1 MIGRRDFITLLGG
14 AAAAGATIRPHPLA
28 AQQSGRLYRIGFFGG
43 ALPASPA
50 ASNVMDLGYPAF
62 RDELRKRGF
71 IDGRNLVIE
80 FRSTRQKADRLHADA
95 AELVRSNVDLIVA
108 AGPEV
113 AVQAALAASRTVP
126 IVMWANNFDP
136 LSRGYVQ
143 SLARPGGNVT
153 GLFTRQPE
161 LAAKQVEIL
170 KETFPDRT
178 RLTAL
183 WDALSADQLGGA
195 ERAAKS
201 LHLTLRALKL
211 ENPPYDMAA
220 AFRRVAEGDP
230 QMLLVLSSPLF
241 GPHNKELAEGTLRS
255 RLPAM
260 FIFKYY
266 VEDGGLM
273 SYGIDI
279 KSDFRRL
286 AEFVAKILN
295 GSTPAELPVEQPT
308 KFELIVNLKTA
319 KAIGIELPTSLL
331 LRADEVI
338 E

>member
-1 MIGRRDFITLLGG
+1 MKRREFITLIGG
-14 AAAAGATIRPHPLA
+14 AAATWPLVA
-28 AQQSGRLYRIGFFGG
+28 RAQQTGRTYRIGFFGG
-43 ALPASPA
+43 GLD
-50 ASNVMDLGYPAF
+50 SNVMALGFPTF

-71 IDGRNLVIE
+71 IDGRNLVVE
-80 FRSTRQKADRLHADA
+80 FRSTRQEALQLHADA
-95 AELVRSNVDLIVA
+95 AELARSNVDLFVA

-113 AVQAALAASRTVP
+113 ALKASLAASRTIP

-136 LSRGYVQ
+136 IQHGYVQ
-143 SLARPGGNVT
+143 SLAQPGGNVT
-153 GLFTRQPE
+153 GVFTRQPE
-161 LAAKQVEIL
+161 MAAKQVEIL

-178 RLTAL
+178 RLAAL
-183 WDALSADQLGGA
+183 WDALSADQLHGA

-211 ENPPYDMAA
+211 ENPPYDIAA
-220 AFRRVAEGDP
+220 AFRRVAEGSP

-241 GPHNKELAEGTLRS
+241 GPHNKEIAEQTIKS

-286 AEFVAKILN
+286 AEYVAKILN
-295 GSTPAELPVEQPT
+295 GAKPAELPVEQPT
-308 KFELIVNLKTA
+308 KFELVVNLKTA

>member
-1 MIGRRDFITLLGG
+1 VNKREFVTLLGG
-14 AAAAGATIRPHPLA
+14 AAAWPLA
-28 AQQSGRLYRIGFFGG
+28 ARAQQAGRTYRIGFFGG
-43 ALPASPA
+43 FTLGSPVPET
-50 ASNVMDLGYPAF
+50 VMGLGYPVF

-71 IDGRNLVIE
+71 IDGRNLVIDLH
-80 FRSTRQKADRLHADA
+80 STRQEAGRLRAEA
-95 AELVRSNVDLIVA
+95 AELARSNVDLIVA

-113 AVQAALAASRTVP
+113 ALQAALAATRTIP

-143 SLARPGGNVT
+143 TLARPGGNVT

-183 WDALSADQLGGA
+183 WDAFSADQLDGA
-195 ERAAKS
+195 QRAANS
-201 LHLTLRALKL
+201 MQLSLRALKL
-211 ENPPYDMAA
+211 ENPPYDIPAV
-220 AFRRVAEGDP
+220 FERVAQSDP
-230 QMLLVLSSPLF
+230 QMLLVLSSPYF
-241 GPHNKELAEGTLRS
+241 GPHNREIAQHTIAA

-266 VEDGGLM
+266 VEAGGLM
-273 SYGIDI
+273 SYGIDV
-279 KSDFRRL
+279 KADFRRL
-286 AEFVAKILN
+286 AEYVAKILN
-295 GSTPAELPVEQPT
+295 GAAPAELPVEQPT
-308 KFELIVNLKTA
+308 KFELVLNLKTA
-319 KAIGIELPTSLL
+319 KALGVDIPTSLL

>member
-1 MIGRRDFITLLGG
+1 MPETRRREFITLLGG
-14 AAAAGATIRPHPLA
+14 AAVAAPGLWPHPLA
-28 AQQSGRLYRIGFFGG
+28 AQQAGRTYRIGFFGG
-43 ALPASPA
+43 ALDSG
-50 ASNVMDLGYPAF
+50 ASNVMALGYPAF

-71 IDGRNLVIE
+71 IDGRNLIIE
-80 FRSTRQKADRLHADA
+80 FRSTRQEPGRIHADA
-95 AELVRSNVDLIVA
+95 VELVRSNVDLIVA
-108 AGPEV
+108 AGPEI
-113 AVQAALAASRTVP
+113 AVKAALAASRTVP

-136 LSRGYVQ
+136 FSHGYVQ

-170 KETFPDRT
+170 KETFPERT

-183 WDALSADQLGGA
+183 WDALSADQLSGA

-201 LHLTLRALKL
+201 FHLTLRALKL
-211 ENPPYDMAA
+211 ENPPYDIAA

-241 GPHNKELAEGTLRS
+241 GPHNKEIAEATLRA

-260 FIFKYY
+260 FIFKYH

-273 SYGIDI
+273 SYGVDI

-286 AEFVAKILN
+286 AEYVAKILN
-295 GSTPAELPVEQPT
+295 GATPGGLPVEQPT

-319 KAIGIELPTSLL
+319 KAIGLELPTSIL

>member
-1 MIGRRDFITLLGG
+1 MIRRDFITLLGG
-14 AAAAGATIRPHPLA
+14 TAAAVATWHPLA
-28 AQQSGRLYRIGFFGG
+28 AQQAGRIYRVGFFGG
-43 ALPASPA
+43 APDSG
-50 ASNVMDLGYPAF
+50 VMALGYPAF
-62 RDELRKRGF
+62 RDEMRKHGF
-71 IDGRNLVIE
+71 IDGRNLVLE
-80 FRSTRQKADRLHADA
+80 FRSTRQEAVRLHADA
-95 AELVRSNVDLIVA
+95 VELVRTNVDLIVA
-108 AGPEV
+108 SGPDV
-113 AVQAALAASRTVP
+113 PVKAALAASRTVP

-136 LSRGYVQ
+136 IAHGFVQ
-143 SLARPGGNVT
+143 SLARPGGTVT
-153 GLFTRQPE
+153 GVFTRQPE

-183 WDALSADQLGGA
+183 YDALSADQLRGA
-195 ERAAKS
+195 EQAAKS
-201 LHLTLRALKL
+201 LQLTLRAIKL
-211 ENPPYDMAA
+211 ENPPYDIAS
-220 AFRRVAEGDP
+220 AFRRVVESDP
-230 QMLLVLSSPLF
+230 QMLIVLSSPLF
-241 GPHNKELAEGTLRS
+241 GPHNKEIAEETVRS

-266 VEDGGLM
+266 VEAGGLM

-279 KSDFRRL
+279 KSSFRRL
-286 AEFVAKILN
+286 AEYVAKILN
-295 GSTPAELPVEQPT
+295 GATPSDLPVEQPT

>member
-1 MIGRRDFITLLGG
+1 MIRRREFFTLLGG
-14 AAAAGATIRPHPLA
+14 AAAAWPVAAR
-28 AQQSGRLYRIGFFGG
+28 AQQAGRIYRIGFFGG
-43 ALPASPA
+43 GLDSG
-50 ASNVMDLGYPAF
+50 VMTPGYPAF

-80 FRSTRQKADRLHADA
+80 FRSTRQEASRLHADA

-108 AGPEV
+108 AGPEL
-113 AVQAALAASRTVP
+113 AVKAALAASRTIP

-136 LSRGYVQ
+136 IAHGYVQ

-153 GLFTRQPE
+153 GVFTRQPE

-183 WDALSADQLGGA
+183 WDELSADQLGGA

-201 LHLTLRALKL
+201 LHLPLRALKL
-211 ENPPYDMAA
+211 ENPPYDITA

-241 GPHNKELAEGTLRS
+241 GPHSKEIAEEALRS
-255 RLPAM
+255 RLPSM
-260 FIFKYY
+260 FIFKYQA
-266 VEDGGLM
+266 EDGGLM
-273 SYGIDI
+273 SYGIDV

-286 AEFVAKILN
+286 AEYVAKILN
-295 GSTPAELPVEQPT
+295 GATPAELPVEQPT

-319 KAIGIELPTSLL
+319 KALGIELPTSLL

>member
-1 MIGRRDFITLLGG
+1 MRRRAFISLLGGG
-14 AAAAGATIRPHPLA
+14 AAAMTLRSHPLP
-28 AQQSGRLYRIGFFGG
+28 AQQSGRIYRIGFFGG

-50 ASNVMDLGYPAF
+50 ASDVMDVGYPAF

-80 FRSTRQKADRLHADA
+80 FRSTRQEAGRLHADA
-95 AELVRSNVDLIVA
+95 TELVRSNVDLIVA
-108 AGPEV
+108 TGPEV
-113 AVQAALAASRTVP
+113 AVQAALAASRAVP

-136 LSRGYVQ
+136 LSKGYVQ

-170 KETFPDRT
+170 KETFPDWT

-183 WDALSADQLGGA
+183 WDALSADQLRGA
-195 ERAAKS
+195 EHAAES
-201 LHLTLRALKL
+201 LRLTLRALKL
-211 ENPPYDMAA
+211 ENPPYDIAA

-230 QMLLVLSSPLF
+230 QMLIVLSSPLF
-241 GPHNKELAEGTLRS
+241 GPHNKEIAEATVRS
-255 RLPAM
+255 RLPTM
-260 FIFKYY
+260 FIFKYHVQY
-266 VEDGGLM
+266 GGLM
-273 SYGIDI
+273 SYGVDVE
-279 KSDFRRL
+279 SDFRRL

-295 GSTPAELPVEQPT
+295 GATPAELPVEQPT
-308 KFELIVNLKTA
+308 KFELIVNLRTA
-319 KAIGIELPTSLL
+319 KSIGIELPTSLL
-331 LRADEVI
+331 LRADQVI

>member
-1 MIGRRDFITLLGG
+1 VKRREFLSLLGG
-14 AAAAGATIRPHPLA
+14 AAAALPVA
-28 AQQSGRLYRIGFFGG
+28 ARAEHAGRIYRIGFFGG
-43 ALPASPA
+43 ALETTRGILG
-50 ASNVMDLGYPAF
+50 SNVMGIGYPAF

-71 IDGRNLVIE
+71 IEGRNLVIE
-80 FRSTRQKADRLHADA
+80 FRSTRQEAAQLYAAA

-113 AVQAALAASRTVP
+113 AVKAALAASRTVP

-143 SLARPGGNVT
+143 TLARPGGNVT

-170 KETFPDRT
+170 KQTFPDRT

-183 WDALSADQLGGA
+183 WDELSADQLEGA

-201 LHLTLRALKL
+201 MQLTLRAFKL
-211 ENPPYDMAA
+211 ENPPYDIGAV
-220 AFRRVAEGDP
+220 FRRVAEGDP
-230 QMLLVLSSPLF
+230 QTLLVLSSPLF
-241 GPHNKELAEGTLRS
+241 GPHNKEIAEAALRS

-266 VEDGGLM
+266 VEDGGLI

-295 GSTPAELPVEQPT
+295 GATPAELPVEQPT
-308 KFELIVNLKTA
+308 RFELIVNLKTA
-319 KAIGIELPTSLL
+319 KTIGVELPTSLL

>member
-1 MIGRRDFITLLGG
+1 MRSDRLRRREFITLLGG
-14 AAAAGATIRPHPLA
+14 ATVAWPLKARAQQAGRTYRVGFFAGALDS
-28 AQQSGRLYRIGFFGG
+28 SG
-43 ALPASPA
+43 
-50 ASNVMDLGYPAF
+50 VMALGYPAF

-80 FRSTRQKADRLHADA
+80 FRSTRQEASRLHADA

-113 AVQAALAASRTVP
+113 AVKAALAASRTVP

-136 LSRGYVQ
+136 LSHGYVQ

-170 KETFPDRT
+170 KEAFADRT

-201 LHLTLRALKL
+201 LYLTLRTLKL
-211 ENPPYDMAA
+211 ENPPYDIAA
-220 AFRRVAEGDP
+220 AFRRVVESDS

-241 GPHNKELAEGTLRS
+241 GPHTKEIADATLRA
-255 RLPAM
+255 RALH
-260 FIFKYY
+260 
-266 VEDGGLM
+266 VHLQVL
-273 SYGIDI
+273 
-279 KSDFRRL
+279 RRTR
-286 AEFVAKILN
+286 
-295 GSTPAELPVEQPT
+295 GSHV
-308 KFELIVNLKTA
+308 
-319 KAIGIELPTSLL
+319 
-331 LRADEVI
+331 LRD
-338 E
+338 

>member
-1 MIGRRDFITLLGG
+1 MFDMRRREFIKVLG
-14 AAAAGATIRPHPLA
+14 AAAVTVPWPRATH
-28 AQQSGRLYRIGFFGG
+28 AQQAGRIYRIGFFGG
-43 ALPASPA
+43 ALDVSNL
-50 ASNVMDLGYPAF
+50 SNVMALGYPAF

-80 FRSTRQKADRLHADA
+80 FRSTRQEAGRLHADA

-113 AVQAALAASRTVP
+113 AVKAALAASRTVP

-136 LSRGYVQ
+136 FSHGYVQ

-170 KETFPDRT
+170 KETFPDRI
-178 RLTAL
+178 RVAAL
-183 WDALSADQLGGA
+183 WDVLSADQLDGA
-195 ERAAKS
+195 QRAAKS
-201 LHLTLRALKL
+201 LQLTLRALKL
-211 ENPPYDMAA
+211 ENPPYDIAS

-230 QMLLVLSSPLF
+230 QMLLVLSGPFF
-241 GPHNKELAEGTLRS
+241 GPHNKEIAEQTLRY

-286 AEFVAKILN
+286 AEYVAKILN
-295 GSTPAELPVEQPT
+295 GATPADLPVEQPT
-308 KFELIVNLKTA
+308 RFELVVNLKTA

>member
-1 MIGRRDFITLLGG
+1 MFI
-14 AAAAGATIRPHPLA
+14 
-28 AQQSGRLYRIGFFGG
+28 RIGFFAG
-43 ALPASPA
+43 APD
-50 ASNVMDLGYPAF
+50 SNVVAQGYPVL

-71 IDGRNLVIE
+71 IDGRNLVVE
-80 FRSTRQKADRLHADA
+80 FRSTRQEAGRLYADA
-95 AELVRSNVDLIVA
+95 AELVRSNVDLIIA

-113 AVQAALAASRTVP
+113 AVKAALRASPTIP
-126 IVMWANNFDP
+126 IVTWANNFDP
-136 LSRGYVQ
+136 IANGYVQ

-153 GLFTRQPE
+153 GVFTRQPE

-170 KETFPDRT
+170 KQTFPDRT

-183 WDALSADQLGGA
+183 WDALSADQLIGA

-201 LHLTLRALKL
+201 LQLTLRAFKL
-211 ENPPYDMAA
+211 ENPPYDIAA
-220 AFRRVAEGDP
+220 AFRRVAEDDP

-241 GPHNKELAEGTLRS
+241 GPHTKEIAEATLRF

-286 AEFVAKILN
+286 AEYVAKISQRRN
-295 GSTPAELPVEQPT
+295 TGRAAEQPT

-319 KAIGIELPTSLL
+319 KTIGIELPTSIL

>member
-1 MIGRRDFITLLGG
+1 
-14 AAAAGATIRPHPLA
+14 
-28 AQQSGRLYRIGFFGG
+28 
-43 ALPASPA
+43 
-50 ASNVMDLGYPAF
+50 MDVGYPAF

-71 IDGRNLVIE
+71 IDGRNLIIE
-80 FRSTRQKADRLHADA
+80 FRSTRQEAGRLHAEA
-95 AELVRSNVDLIVA
+95 AELVRSNIDLIVA
-108 AGPEV
+108 AGPEI

-136 LSRGYVQ
+136 LSQGYVQ

-178 RLTAL
+178 RLAAL
-183 WDALSADQLGGA
+183 WDALSADQLSGA

-211 ENPPYDMAA
+211 ENPPYDIAA
-220 AFRRVAEGDP
+220 AFHRVAEGDP
-230 QMLLVLSSPLF
+230 QCCSCCPVPCS
-241 GPHNKELAEGTLRS
+241 ARTIWRS
-255 RLPAM
+255 RKRRYDPVCLPCSSSSTTS
-260 FIFKYY
+260 KH
-266 VEDGGLM
+266 GGLM

-286 AEFVAKILN
+286 AEFAAKILN
-295 GSTPAELPVEQPT
+295 GATPADLPVEQPT

>member
-1 MIGRRDFITLLGG
+1 MLDVRRREFMSLLGG
-14 AAAAGATIRPHPLA
+14 AAAWPFAAR
-28 AQQSGRLYRIGFFGG
+28 AQQAGRIYRIGFFGG
-43 ALPASPA
+43 ALD
-50 ASNVMDLGYPAF
+50 SNVIALGYPAF

-71 IDGRNLVIE
+71 IDGRNLTVE
-80 FRSTRQKADRLHADA
+80 FRSTRQEASKLFADA

-113 AVQAALAASRTVP
+113 AVKAALAASRTLP

-136 LSRGYVQ
+136 IAHGYVQ

-170 KETFPDRT
+170 KETFSDRT

-183 WDALSADQLGGA
+183 WDSLSVDQLGGA

-211 ENPPYDMAA
+211 ENPPYDIAA

-241 GPHNKELAEGTLRS
+241 GPHNKEIAEETLRS

-273 SYGIDI
+273 SYGVDI
-279 KSDFRRL
+279 KSGFRRL
-286 AEFVAKILN
+286 AEHTAKILN
-295 GSTPAELPVEQPT
+295 GATPAELPVEQPT

-319 KAIGIELPTSLL
+319 KAIGVELPTSLL

>member
-1 MIGRRDFITLLGG
+1 MRRREFITMFGG
-14 AAAAGATIRPHPLA
+14 VAAAAATFWPHLLA
-28 AQQSGRLYRIGFFGG
+28 AQQAGRIYRIGFFGG
-43 ALPASPA
+43 ALD
-50 ASNVMDLGYPAF
+50 SNVMALGYPAF

-71 IDGRNLVIE
+71 IDGRNLVME
-80 FRSTRQKADRLHADA
+80 FRSTRQEAARLYADA

-108 AGPEV
+108 TGPEV
-113 AVQAALAASRTVP
+113 AVKAALAASRTIP

-136 LSRGYVQ
+136 LLHGYVQ

-183 WDALSADQLGGA
+183 WDELSADQLGGA
-195 ERAAKS
+195 ERAARS
-201 LHLTLRALKL
+201 LDLTLRALKL
-211 ENPPYDMAA
+211 ENPPYDIAA

-241 GPHNKELAEGTLRS
+241 GAHNKEIAEATLRS

-286 AEFVAKILN
+286 AEYVAKILN
-295 GSTPAELPVEQPT
+295 GAVPADLPVEQPT
-308 KFELIVNLKTA
+308 KYELAINLKTA
-319 KAIGIELPTSLL
+319 KALGIELPTSLL

>member
-1 MIGRRDFITLLGG
+1 MRRREFISLLGG
-14 AAAAGATIRPHPLA
+14 AAATPSLLAPLA
-28 AQQSGRLYRIGFFGG
+28 AQQSGRAYRIGLLGG
-43 ALPASPA
+43 ALDSG
-50 ASNVMDLGYPAF
+50 VIVRGYPAL

-71 IDGRNLVIE
+71 IDGRNLVVD
-80 FRSTRQKADRLHADA
+80 FRSTRQEPGRLFADVAD
-95 AELVRSNVDLIVA
+95 LVRSDVDLIVA
-108 AGPEV
+108 VGPDV
-113 AVQAALAASRTVP
+113 AVKAALAASSTIP

-136 LSRGYVQ
+136 IAHGYVQ
-143 SLARPGGNVT
+143 SLARPGSSVT
-153 GLFTRQPE
+153 GIFTRQPE

-183 WDALSADQLGGA
+183 WDRLSADQMDGA

-201 LHLTLRALKL
+201 LQLGLLAIKL
-211 ENPPYDMAA
+211 ENPPYDIPAV
-220 AFRRVAEGDP
+220 FRRVAETQP
-230 QMLLVLSSPLF
+230 QMLAVLSSPLF
-241 GPHNKELAEGTLRS
+241 GPHNKEVVDETLRY

-260 FIFKYY
+260 FTFKYY

-273 SYGIDI
+273 SYGVDI
-279 KSDFRRL
+279 QSNFRRL
-286 AEFVAKILN
+286 AEYVLKILN
-295 GSTPAELPVEQPT
+295 GAKPAELPVEQPT
-308 KFELIVNLKTA
+308 KFELVVNLKTA

>member
-1 MIGRRDFITLLGG
+1 MRRREFITLLGG
-14 AAAAGATIRPHPLA
+14 AAAWPLVA
-28 AQQSGRLYRIGFFGG
+28 HAQAPGRTYRIGFFGG
-43 ALPASPA
+43 ALDRST
-50 ASNVMDLGYPAF
+50 SNVMALGYPAF

-71 IDGRNLVIE
+71 VDGRNLVIE
-80 FRSTRQKADRLHADA
+80 FRSTQQEADRIYSDA
-95 AELVRSNVDLIVA
+95 VELVRSNVDLIVA

-113 AVQAALAASRTVP
+113 AVKAARAASGTVP

-136 LSRGYVQ
+136 FAHGYVQ
-143 SLARPGGNVT
+143 SLSRPGGNVT

-170 KETFPDRT
+170 KETFPDRV

-183 WDALSADQLGGA
+183 WDALSADQLRSA
-195 ERAAKS
+195 ERAAETFD
-201 LHLTLRALKL
+201 LALRPLKL
-211 ENPPYDMAA
+211 ERPPYDIAA
-220 AFRRVAEGDP
+220 AFRRVAESDP
-230 QMLLVLSSPLF
+230 QMLLVLSSPFF
-241 GPHNKELAEGTLRS
+241 GPHNKEIVAETLRG

-266 VEDGGLM
+266 VEAGGLM
-273 SYGIDI
+273 SYGVDV
-279 KSDFRRL
+279 KSDFGRL
-286 AEFVAKILN
+286 AEYVAKILN
-295 GSTPAELPVEQPT
+295 GAAPAELPVEQPT
-308 KFELIVNLKTA
+308 KFELILNLKAA